1 MGNQTSRPLDEYV
14 EAEVQRLLTED
25 EDLGEQ
31 GLTVTR
37 REHTLIL
44 CGEVESR
51 ARCEEIVRRVTER
64 FPDVDLRVDIGVTRA
79 GAPTEAEELL

>member
-1 MGNQTSRPLDEYV
+1 MDQSARPLDEYV

-25 EDLGEQ
+25 ANLGEQ
-31 GLTVTR
+31 GLRVLR

-51 ARCEEIVRRVTER
+51 QRCTEIVRMVTER
-64 FPDVDLRVDIGVTRA
+64 FPDIDLRVDIGVTRA
-79 GAPTEAEELL
+79 AEPTEVEELL